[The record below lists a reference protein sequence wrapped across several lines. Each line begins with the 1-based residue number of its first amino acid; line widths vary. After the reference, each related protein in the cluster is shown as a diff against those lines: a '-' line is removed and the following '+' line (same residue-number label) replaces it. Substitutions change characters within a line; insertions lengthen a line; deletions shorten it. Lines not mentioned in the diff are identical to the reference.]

1 MKREEIK
8 NGVTVVDA
16 DTLLVKDEYCMF
28 YLHRCYALEGM
39 IWDDAMEWANKKG
52 WSLPDRWQGLTIA
65 RYRDEIVKHFGE
77 LHDWWIWTCEE
88 FKLLSDG
95 AWRGAYYVD
104 TDYGYVGD
112 NDKCSEAVVL
122 AVSAFQES

>member
-8 NGVTVVDA
+8 NGVTVIDA

-28 YLHRCYALEGM
+28 YLHRYAPEEM
-39 IWDDAMEWANKKG
+39 TWSDAMAWAKGKG

-65 RYRDEIVKHFGE
+65 RYCDEIIKHFGE
-77 LHDWWIWTCEE
+77 PPYWWLWTCEDCAR
-88 FKLLSDG
+88 SRCN
-95 AWRGAYYVD
+95 AWYVFMSNGNVNYSSKD
-104 TDYGYVGD
+104 TTR
-112 NDKCSEAVVL
+112 SVL